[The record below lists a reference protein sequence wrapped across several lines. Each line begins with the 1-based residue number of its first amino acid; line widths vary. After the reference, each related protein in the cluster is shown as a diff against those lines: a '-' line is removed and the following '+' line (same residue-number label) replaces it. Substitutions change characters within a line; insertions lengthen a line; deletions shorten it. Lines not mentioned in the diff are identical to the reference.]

1 MKQST
6 LFTAM
11 FSTVSKGIGATVLGG
26 MALVSANAYA
36 DSTAII
42 NATVHTVAEQGV
54 LSQAT
59 VMLDGGKITAIYTA
73 ETMPSNF
80 QAGNIQADIIIDAKG
95 GVLTPGFIASKNLL
109 GLVEVGAVS
118 STRDS
123 SDKKA
128 DITFDA
134 SLAFNPKSTLIP
146 YTRKGG
152 ITTNVVMPY
161 GGEGVLVG
169 QSFVVN
175 LSGEFDSVIVS
186 NNAVI
191 GHFGSKSK
199 GSRAMSLQTLAN
211 ELEDAQKALTK
222 AKESKKDNKDK
233 KSKPKDIK
241 RAQKVINDVVTGEKT
256 LLAYADRATDI
267 LALLAL
273 KQQYNLD
280 LVLVG
285 ARDAVWVSDEIA
297 KANVPVMTNGIAN
310 LPNSFD
316 SLQSSLDNVAR
327 LTAAG
332 IKVIITTSGE
342 SYNINQL
349 RFDAGVAV
357 ANGLSKADA
366 LAAVTANVADTFK
379 LDSGRIVV
387 GKSADLVLWSGDP
400 FEISTQVNAMWIN
413 GEKVST
419 QSRQDALRNR
429 YMTESDMPK
438 AYIK

>member
-6 LFTAM
+6 LFNAM
-11 FSTVSKGIGATVLGG
+11 FSKVPSFSKVSNGLGVV
-26 MALVSANAYA
+26 LVSGLSLLSSHAYA
-36 DSTAII
+36 QSTAII

-54 LSQAT
+54 LSGAV
-59 VMLDGGKITAIYTA
+59 VMLDDGKITAIYTA
-73 ETMPSNF
+73 ETVPSK
-80 QAGNIQADIIIDAKG
+80 IEADIIVDAQG
-95 GVLTPGFIASKNLL
+95 NILTPGFIASKNLL

-118 STRDS
+118 RTRDG

-152 ITTNVVMPY
+152 ITSNVVMPN

-175 LSGEFDSVIVS
+175 LSGEFDSVVS
-186 NNAVI
+186 PNNAVI
-191 GHFGSKSK
+191 AHLGAKSK

-211 ELEDAQKALTK
+211 ELADAQKALTEASK
-222 AKESKKDNKDK
+222 SKGKKDKTK
-233 KSKPKDIK
+233 ELK
-241 RAQKVINDVVTGEKT
+241 RDQQVINSVVKGEKT

-267 LALLAL
+267 LALLKL
-273 KQQYNLD
+273 KAQYNLD

-285 ARDAVWVSDEIA
+285 ARDAVLVTKQIA
-297 KANVPVMTNGIAN
+297 DANVPVMTSALAN

-316 SLQSSLDNVAR
+316 SLHSSLDNIAI
-327 LTAAG
+327 LNEAG
-332 IKVIITTSGE
+332 IKVIIATSGE
-342 SYNINQL
+342 SHNINQL

-357 ANGLSKADA
+357 ANGFDKSAA

-379 LDSGRIVV
+379 LNSGRIAV
-387 GKSADLVLWSGDP
+387 GKNADLVLWSGDP
-400 FEISTQVNAMWIN
+400 FEISTKVNSMWIN
-413 GEKVST
+413 GEQVST
-419 QSRQDALRNR
+419 QSRQDVLRDR
-429 YMTESDMPK
+429 YISKSELPR

>member
-1 MKQST
+1 
-6 LFTAM
+6 M
-11 FSTVSKGIGATVLGG
+11 FSKVPSFSKVSNGLGVV
-26 MALVSANAYA
+26 LVSGLSLLSSHAYA
-36 DSTAII
+36 QSTAII

-54 LSQAT
+54 LSGAV
-59 VMLDGGKITAIYTA
+59 VMLDDGKITAIYTA
-73 ETMPSNF
+73 ETVPSK
-80 QAGNIQADIIIDAKG
+80 IEADIIVDAQG
-95 GVLTPGFIASKNLL
+95 NILTPGFIASKNLL

-118 STRDS
+118 RTRDG

-152 ITTNVVMPY
+152 ITSNVVMPN

-175 LSGEFDSVIVS
+175 LSGEFDSVVS
-186 NNAVI
+186 PNNAVI
-191 GHFGSKSK
+191 AHLGAKSK

-211 ELEDAQKALTK
+211 ELADAQKALTEASK
-222 AKESKKDNKDK
+222 SKGKKDKTK
-233 KSKPKDIK
+233 ELK
-241 RAQKVINDVVTGEKT
+241 RDQQVINSVVKGEKT

-267 LALLAL
+267 LALLKL
-273 KQQYNLD
+273 KAQYNLD

-285 ARDAVWVSDEIA
+285 ARDAVLVTKQIA
-297 KANVPVMTNGIAN
+297 DANVPVMTSALAN

-316 SLQSSLDNVAR
+316 SLHSSLDNIAI
-327 LTAAG
+327 LNEAG
-332 IKVIITTSGE
+332 IKVIIATSGE
-342 SYNINQL
+342 SHNINQL

-357 ANGLSKADA
+357 ANGFDKSAA

-379 LDSGRIVV
+379 LNSGRIAV
-387 GKSADLVLWSGDP
+387 GKNADLVLWSGDP
-400 FEISTQVNAMWIN
+400 FEISTKVNSMWIN
-413 GEKVST
+413 GEQVST
-419 QSRQDALRNR
+419 QSRQDVLRDR
-429 YMTESDMPK
+429 YISKSELPR

>member
-6 LFTAM
+6 LFNAM
-11 FSTVSKGIGATVLGG
+11 FSKVPSFSKVSNGLGVV
-26 MALVSANAYA
+26 LVSGLSLLSSHAYA
-36 DSTAII
+36 QSTAII

-54 LSQAT
+54 LSGAV
-59 VMLDGGKITAIYTA
+59 VMLDDGKITAIYTA
-73 ETMPSNF
+73 ETVPSK
-80 QAGNIQADIIIDAKG
+80 IEADIIVNAQGNI
-95 GVLTPGFIASKNLL
+95 LTPGFIASKNLL

-118 STRDS
+118 RTRDG

-128 DITFDA
+128 DVTFDA

-152 ITTNVVMPY
+152 ITSNVVMPN

-175 LSGEFDSVIVS
+175 LSGEFDSVVS
-186 NNAVI
+186 PNNAVI
-191 GHFGSKSK
+191 AHLGAKSK

-211 ELEDAQKALTK
+211 ELADAQKALTAAGK
-222 AKESKKDNKDK
+222 SKGKKDKTK
-233 KSKPKDIK
+233 ELK
-241 RAQKVINDVVTGEKT
+241 RDQQVINSVVKGEKT

-267 LALLAL
+267 LALLKL
-273 KQQYNLD
+273 KAQYNLD

-285 ARDAVWVSDEIA
+285 ARDAVLVTKQIA
-297 KANVPVMTNGIAN
+297 DANVPVMTSALAN

-316 SLQSSLDNVAR
+316 SLHSSLDNIAI
-327 LTAAG
+327 LNEAG
-332 IKVIITTSGE
+332 IKVIIATSGE
-342 SYNINQL
+342 SHNINQL

-357 ANGLSKADA
+357 ANGFDKSAA

-379 LDSGRIVV
+379 LNSGRIAV
-387 GKSADLVLWSGDP
+387 GKNADLVLWSGDP
-400 FEISTQVNAMWIN
+400 FEISTKVDSMWIN
-413 GEKVST
+413 GEQVST
-419 QSRQDALRNR
+419 QSRQDVLRDR
-429 YMTESDMPK
+429 YISKSELPR